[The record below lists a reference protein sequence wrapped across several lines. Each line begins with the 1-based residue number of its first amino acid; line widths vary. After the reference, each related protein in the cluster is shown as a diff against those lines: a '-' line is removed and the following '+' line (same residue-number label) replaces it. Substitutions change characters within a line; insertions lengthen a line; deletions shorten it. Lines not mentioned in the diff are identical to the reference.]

1 MTYTSLIVE
10 KIDRIAIVT
19 FDTPKR
25 LNAIGEA
32 RLDELEAVL
41 DALATDDD
49 VAALILTGGEGKA
62 FCVGLDLDLLAKA
75 FADLD
80 YFEQVVRRV
89 NGIIVRL
96 EALPFPTIAAIN
108 GITRAGGFEFSMGCD
123 FVIVAD
129 DAPYGDA
136 HTDSGVLPAAATL
149 RLKRRVGEQRAK
161 EMIWTSR
168 WYVGAEAVAAGLA
181 LKSVPRAE
189 LRAEAIA
196 FAKTMTDK
204 PRAVIAASKRV
215 FQKGVDATL
224 DDGVEM
230 ELQNFMAYLRTERY
244 GREGYTAYREGR
256 LPFWKAGAGNA

>member
-1 MTYTSLIVE
+1 MTAVTGFASLIYE
-10 KIDRIAIVT
+10 KTDRIAIVT

-25 LNAIGEA
+25 LNAISEA
-32 RLDELEAVL
+32 RLTELEAVL
-41 DALATDDD
+41 TDLESGSD
-49 VAALILTGGEGKA
+49 VGALILTGGEGKA
-62 FCVGLDLDLLAKA
+62 FCVGLDLDLLARA
-75 FADLD
+75 FAELD

-89 NGIIVRL
+89 DGIITRL

-168 WYVGAEAVAAGLA
+168 WYVGPEAVAAGLA
-181 LKSVPRAE
+181 LKSVPRAQ

-196 FAKTMTDK
+196 FAKTITDK
-204 PRAVIAASKRV
+204 PPAVIAASKRV
-215 FQKGVDATL
+215 FQQGVDLSLA
-224 DDGVEM
+224 DGVEM
-230 ELQNFMAYLRTERY
+230 ELQNFMHYLRTEPY
-244 GREGYTAYREGR
+244 GREGYTAYCEGR
-256 LPFWKAGAGNA
+256 LPFWKTA